1 MRVLF
6 ATDGSESSNA
16 ALAMLEALADR
27 EAIDLTVLS
36 VSPFKAEGAGQ
47 PLIPPQML
55 SDVRDRHYTV
65 ANEATRRL
73 EEAKFQVTTRVDEG
87 NTKKRIVEIAESD
100 DFDLVLVG
108 AGEHSWLDKLLLGS
122 TSRYVLHRSSASV
135 LVVHE
140 MRRRTEPVRVL
151 VASDGSPAAE
161 AAAERLRQ
169 FADPS
174 KCAVTVLSVAQTAAE
189 VLPPISQPE
198 GDLEGASQVQNYL
211 TEEARRSEEA
221 ARSVTQAEAARFRA
235 EGFRV
240 EEELAVGGPTSRVIL
255 DEAHREGYDL
265 VVVGSSGLNPV
276 EETVLGSTGDA
287 VARNTRAAL
296 VGRPASSQTEDVS
309 GDSEL

>member
-27 EAIDLTVLS
+27 EAIDLTVMS

-65 ANEATRRL
+65 ASEATRRL
-73 EEAKFQVTTRVDEG
+73 EDAKFEVTTRVDEG
-87 NTKKRIVEIAESD
+87 NTKKRIAEIADSD
-100 DFDLVLVG
+100 EFDLVLVG

-122 TSRYVLHRSSASV
+122 TSRYVLHKSNSSV
-135 LVVHE
+135 MVVHE
-140 MRRRTEPVRVL
+140 ARRRSEPVRVL
-151 VASDGSPAAE
+151 VASDGSPAAK

-174 KCAVTVLSVAQTAAE
+174 RCAVTVLSVAQTAAE
-189 VLPPISQPE
+189 VLPPITQPE

-211 TEEARRSEEA
+211 AEEARRSEEA
-221 ARSVTQAEAARFRA
+221 ARSVAQAEAARFCA

-255 DEAHREGYDL
+255 DEAHRGGYDL

-296 VGRPASSQTEDVS
+296 VGRPASSQIEAGS
-309 GDSEL
+309 GGSEL

>member
-16 ALAMLEALADR
+16 ALAMLEVVADR

-36 VSPFKAEGAGQ
+36 VSPFKAQGAGQ
-47 PLIPPQML
+47 PLVPPQML

-73 EEAKFQVTTRVDEG
+73 EDAKFQVTARVDEG

-108 AGEHSWLDKLLLGS
+108 AGEHSWFDKLLLGS
-122 TSRYVLHRSSASV
+122 TSRYVLHRTSASV

-140 MRRRTEPVRVL
+140 LRRRAEPVRVL

-174 KCAVTVLSVAQTAAE
+174 QCVVTVLSVAQTAAE
-189 VLPPISQPE
+189 VLPPISRPE

-211 TEEARRSEEA
+211 AEEALRSEEA
-221 ARSVTQAEAARFRA
+221 ARSVAQAEAARFRA

-276 EETVLGSTGDA
+276 EEAVLGSTGDA

-296 VGRPASSQTEDVS
+296 VGRPAPSQVEDGS
-309 GDSEL
+309 GASEL